1 MTSRSDSQDVPTAG
15 RRLSRRRPAPA
26 GGWLVRRGS
35 IATRMVLFVTILV
48 SVTAALI
55 GTLSYTRARH
65 ALRVE
70 ARARLALSARELAER
85 LHGGL
90 DDGVADITN
99 WAHLEVMR
107 ALTYEDVDKELAQ
120 FLRQILQGRGMY
132 RAILCVGTN
141 GRPVAG
147 AGDVAAVVPHAPPA
161 RTRISIIAPGL
172 LQFET
177 AVVDPQHPD
186 RTIGALL
193 ALFDPRSLLEPVE
206 ASIGDAAWLTLR
218 SPQGDR
224 LFDMG
229 RVPSGGPSA
238 SGTATGRALTGIASL
253 GHIADAD
260 TPELEVVVAEPR
272 DVALAASLALRT
284 RLFKTS
290 MVVLAVGAALGAL
303 MAWWISLPIRRL
315 TNTVRQISESG
326 KLDPQ
331 IQFPRAGGEVGLL
344 AAAFQTMMQSLA
356 VAQREALEQ
365 SRLAFLGEI
374 AANIAH
380 DVRTPLSV
388 LKASAQLLARAELPV
403 PERRQ
408 LATNIAAEVDRL
420 NAVVTSLVD
429 LARPR
434 PVRYRP
440 EAITEIVNRAATFF
454 APIAAKSE
462 VTIVQS
468 ITDRGLRVYGSA
480 DQLYQVM
487 LNLIHNGLQAMRAAG
502 LLAIACRRED
512 GWVRI
517 EIDDTGPG
525 FPVDVFPRVFSPFFT
540 TKPDGTGLGLAI
552 AKRIVEEHGG
562 TIGAENRPHGGAR
575 VWLQLPLRE
584 ETT

>member
-1 MTSRSDSQDVPTAG
+1 MTRFDSPDI
-15 RRLSRRRPAPA
+15 PAPA
-26 GGWLVRRGS
+26 RRLWRRRDEPTGGWLVRRGS
-35 IATRMVLFVTILV
+35 IATRMVLFVIILV
-48 SVTAALI
+48 SVTAMLI
-55 GTLSYTRARH
+55 GTLSYERARH

-107 ALTYEDVDKELAQ
+107 ALLYEDVDKELAQ

-132 RAILCVGTN
+132 RAILCVGTH
-141 GRPVAG
+141 GQPIAG
-147 AGDVAAVVPHAPPA
+147 AGDVAAVAPRSPPP

-218 SPQGDR
+218 TPQGDR

-229 RVPSGGPSA
+229 RVPVAVPDGP
-238 SGTATGRALTGIASL
+238 GTPRPNALTGTAAV
-253 GHIADAD
+253 GPVADAE
-260 TPELEVVVAEPR
+260 TPELEVVVAEPN

-290 MVVLAVGAALGAL
+290 AVVLAVGAALGAL

-315 TNTVRQISESG
+315 TSTVRRISERG
-326 KLDPQ
+326 KLEPEVE
-331 IQFPRAGGEVGLL
+331 FPRVGGEVGVL
-344 AAAFQTMMQSLA
+344 AAAFRTMMQNLA
-356 VAQREALEQ
+356 VAQREAVEQ

-388 LKASAQLLARAELPV
+388 LKTSAQLLARAELPV
-403 PERRQ
+403 AERRR
-408 LATNIAAEVDRL
+408 LADNIAAEVDRL
-420 NAVVTSLVD
+420 NAVVTRLVD

-434 PVRYRP
+434 PVRYRS
-440 EAITEIVNRAATFF
+440 EAITEIVDRAATFF
-454 APIAAKSE
+454 TPIAGKSG

-468 ITDRGLRVYGSA
+468 IADHRLRVYGSE

-487 LNLIHNGLQAMRAAG
+487 LNLIHNSLQAMRAAG
-502 LLAIACRRED
+502 LLTIACRRED

-525 FPVDVFPRVFSPFFT
+525 FAADVFPRVFSPFFT

-562 TIGAENRPHGGAR
+562 TIGAENRPQGGAR
-575 VWLQLPLRE
+575 VWLRLPLRE